1 MQDFPSKI
9 CIVDDDNDFANFLA
23 EYLTFKG
30 SSCFVFS
37 TAEGLLED
45 LKYNVFE
52 FFILDLGL
60 PGIDG
65 VDLISIIRR
74 SSSAGILII
83 SGRLGPDA
91 FNSAL
96 NAGAD
101 MFINKPARF
110 DQISQ
115 CITSVWRRSRDT
127 NESNGAWLIS
137 EEFGPLISP
146 AGDEVILSRTEYQ
159 IINELRKAGAKAVSR
174 AALSELLG
182 GQDHEKD
189 RSLDAIIFR
198 LRRKIESQAKRK
210 PPFCTVHGV
219 GFRIIEN
226 IETKKY
232 R

>member
-1 MQDFPSKI
+1 M
-9 CIVDDDNDFANFLA
+9 DDDHDFANFLA

-30 SSCFVFS
+30 SSCFIFS
-37 TAEGLLED
+37 TAEGLMED

-65 VDLISIIRR
+65 VDLTSFIRR
-74 SSSAGILII
+74 SSRAGILII

-127 NESNGAWLIS
+127 NKNNGVWLIS

-146 AGDEVILSRTEYQ
+146 AGDEVLLSPNEYK
-159 IINELRKAGAKAVSR
+159 IIYELCKAEAKTVSR
-174 AALSELLG
+174 AALSELLS
-182 GQDHEKD
+182 GQDHKNY

-198 LRRKIESQAKRK
+198 LRRKIERQTKRK

-219 GFRIIEN
+219 GFRITEN
-226 IETKKY
+226 IETKEY